1 MSDSNE
7 MKLVTIDNVHVEVPT
22 FINTN
27 QMFVNSYEDMTQI
40 VIKMIENRYV
50 FNFDRNLLRS
60 IMEDFTLMYCPG
72 DDVNRDRVLNMLE
85 ASDDEEEDEDTPRI
99 D

>member
-7 MKLVTIDNVHVEVPT
+7 MKLVTIDNVHVEIPT

-60 IMEDFTLMYCPG
+60 IMEDLTLMYCPG

-85 ASDDEEEDEDTPRI
+85 ASDDEEEDEDTPPI